1 MGTYLITQ
9 GGSHGSMSGN
19 NSAAN
24 FGGECLPRQVSDPCA
39 YVRANPAC
47 AAEGLDYLRFI
58 ECPTDANDGAAKVV
72 LLIGWCAVLFLAI
85 GTVGDAFFAPAVER
99 IALRLRLPDD
109 VAGATLLA
117 LGGAAPDIFTQ
128 IAALVESDE
137 PDLKLALSE
146 SIGAGL
152 FVATF
157 GKALAVLVGL
167 AWEAK
172 RHERDGS
179 HDPNTEHAAHSQQG
193 VSVEPFPYV
202 RDVVAYAFML
212 VLAFVAMSSKTV
224 SWQLSSALVL
234 SYVLYVCVVCLG
246 WGRTR
251 LEPALVRLAGGGG
264 GVSGERPGESDVAR
278 CERWTPRLADLPPRW
293 SSAAR
298 VRPPAR
304 VEPTPASDDDDEAT
318 LLPSSR
324 GDGGGVGSSS
334 SGADGIP
341 DGSSTGS
348 ALRRLRIP
356 RRDRGL
362 GEGGERARGRG
373 RRRRVP
379 RARRRAGAARH
390 VRDDGAA
397 HPERR
402 VPTHSSVSPLT
413 DLFRRPGVRYGRRYG
428 NVGFL
433 RKQSTRACWRVG

>member
-1 MGTYLITQ
+1 MGTSLITQ

-179 HDPNTEHAAHSQQG
+179 HDPNTEHTPHSQQG

-212 VLAFVAMSSKTV
+212 VLSFVAMSSKTV

-246 WGRTR
+246 WGRTT
-251 LEPALVRLAGGGG
+251 LEPALVRLAGG
-264 GVSGERPGESDVAR
+264 S
-278 CERWTPRLADLPPRW
+278 
-293 SSAAR
+293 
-298 VRPPAR
+298 
-304 VEPTPASDDDDEAT
+304 
-318 LLPSSR
+318 
-324 GDGGGVGSSS
+324 
-334 SGADGIP
+334 
-341 DGSSTGS
+341 
-348 ALRRLRIP
+348 
-356 RRDRGL
+356 
-362 GEGGERARGRG
+362 
-373 RRRRVP
+373 
-379 RARRRAGAARH
+379 
-390 VRDDGAA
+390 
-397 HPERR
+397 
-402 VPTHSSVSPLT
+402 
-413 DLFRRPGVRYGRRYG
+413 
-428 NVGFL
+428 
-433 RKQSTRACWRVG
+433 

>member
-179 HDPNTEHAAHSQQG
+179 HDPNTEHTPHSQQG

-212 VLAFVAMSSKTV
+212 VLVVRRDELEDGVVAAVFRAGVVVRAVRVRGVPWVGTNA
-224 SWQLSSALVL
+224 SWSPRWCGSRA
-234 SYVLYVCVVCLG
+234 
-246 WGRTR
+246 
-251 LEPALVRLAGGGG
+251 A
-264 GVSGERPGESDVAR
+264 VSGERPGESDESRDANGGRRDWRVFLRDGAQQR
-278 CERWTPRLADLPPRW
+278 GYDPPR
-293 SSAAR
+293 A
-298 VRPPAR
+298 
-304 VEPTPASDDDDEAT
+304 
-318 LLPSSR
+318 
-324 GDGGGVGSSS
+324 S
-334 SGADGIP
+334 SGH
-341 DGSSTGS
+341 
-348 ALRRLRIP
+348 
-356 RRDRGL
+356 
-362 GEGGERARGRG
+362 
-373 RRRRVP
+373 RRRR
-379 RARRRAGAARH
+379 RRRGDAVA
-390 VRDDGAA
+390 VQS
-397 HPERR
+397 RR
-402 VPTHSSVSPLT
+402 RRRGWIL
-413 DLFRRPGVRYGRRYG
+413 LFGRG
-428 NVGFL
+428 WN
-433 RKQSTRACWRVG
+433 S

>member
-1 MGTYLITQ
+1 
-9 GGSHGSMSGN
+9 MSGN

-24 FGGECLPRQVSDPCA
+24 SSFGGECLPRQVSDPCA

-172 RHERDGS
+172 RHDRDGP
-179 HDPNTEHAAHSQQG
+179 HDPNTEHVAHSQQG

-264 GVSGERPGESDVAR
+264 GVSGERPGESDESRDANGGRRDWRVFLRDGAQQR
-278 CERWTPRLADLPPRW
+278 GYDPPR
-293 SSAAR
+293 A
-298 VRPPAR
+298 
-304 VEPTPASDDDDEAT
+304 
-318 LLPSSR
+318 SSR
-324 GDGGGVGSSS
+324 H
-334 SGADGIP
+334 
-341 DGSSTGS
+341 
-348 ALRRLRIP
+348 
-356 RRDRGL
+356 
-362 GEGGERARGRG
+362 
-373 RRRRVP
+373 RRRR
-379 RARRRAGAARH
+379 RRRRGDAVA
-390 VRDDGAA
+390 VQS
-397 HPERR
+397 RR
-402 VPTHSSVSPLT
+402 RRRRRGWIL
-413 DLFRRPGVRYGRRYG
+413 LFGRG
-428 NVGFL
+428 WN
-433 RKQSTRACWRVG
+433 S